1 MTPTTLRCESLVNP
15 IGLDI
20 TQPRLSWI
28 LPPSSRR
35 SLSQTAWQVLVAS
48 TPEQLAADHGD
59 LWDSGRVEGDAS
71 IQVRYAGAPLV
82 SRTRC
87 HWKVRIWDETGTV
100 ANWSEPATWEL
111 GLLEKSD
118 WKADWISSPLAGG
131 HRAQIPAPYLRK
143 EFFLNDKIATARLYV
158 TARGL
163 YEFSL
168 NGQRVGNDVFT
179 PGDTDYLKRIQYQVY
194 DVTSLVKPG
203 ANAAGA
209 ILGDG
214 WYCGYIAWRQRQ
226 FYGERPSLLAQLE
239 ITFADG
245 TRTVIASDTTWKT
258 AFGPILEAD
267 FLQGETY
274 DARREMPGWD
284 CAGFDDSAWWKTLV
298 LPDEGAKRVALRGPT
313 VRRQIELSPV
323 AMPQRSGDSIFD
335 FPQPKDPIFDLGQNM
350 VGWIRLKVT
359 APAGTTLRI
368 RYGEM
373 LDQYGCLYVAN
384 LRSARATD
392 YYTCKGG
399 GEEVWEPRFTFH
411 GFRYVEVAGLRGD
424 VTPAMV
430 TGIVLYSDI
439 RPTGQ
444 FECSDPLLN
453 QLQKN
458 IQWGQ
463 RGNFVDIPTDCP
475 QRDERLGWMGDAQVF
490 IRTAAFNFDVAGFFT
505 KWQNDIA
512 DSQAPTGELPP
523 FAPNLH
529 DRNVGNPSDGGPAWA
544 DAGVICPWTIYLCY
558 GDTGLLA
565 EHYDSMRRFV
575 DSMKAAAPDFIR
587 SHPDRVP
594 WGGFGDWLALDGSK
608 GCEGL
613 TPKDLIGTAFFAHCA
628 RLMQRIATVLGKL
641 EDVAEYQ
648 ALFEKI
654 RAAYQKRFLTPEGL
668 VTSGTQ
674 TSCVLTLQF
683 DLAPEALRSV
693 ILNVLVRS
701 IEKNGN
707 RLATGFVGTSYLP
720 HVLSNGGRTD
730 VAYRLLH
737 QKQWPSWLYAVTQGA
752 TTIWERW
759 DGWTK
764 EKGFQTTEMNSYNHY
779 AYGAIGEWLYGTV
792 AGLEID
798 PARPGYKHAVVKP
811 QPGGELTWAKASL
824 ATPYGELSSR
834 WEIQKGELSLE
845 VVVPSNA
852 TATVYVP
859 AAEGETVTES
869 GQPAAEA
876 PGVEAAGWENGAAV
890 YRVGSGNYRFGVRR
904 GE

>member
-1 MTPTTLRCESLVNP
+1 MIRPASLRCESLINP
-15 IGLDI
+15 LGLDVA
-20 TQPRLSWI
+20 QPRLSWI
-28 LPPSSRR
+28 LPASDRR
-35 SLSQTAWQVLVAS
+35 SLSQSAYQILVAS
-48 TPEQLAADHGD
+48 SGERLAKNQGD
-59 LWDSGRVEGDAS
+59 LWDSSRVESDAS
-71 IQVRYAGAPLV
+71 THIRYAGAPLP
-82 SRTRC
+82 SRARC
-87 HWKVRIWDETGTV
+87 FWKVKIWDETG
-100 ANWSEPATWEL
+100 AESAWSEVAKWEM
-111 GLLEKSD
+111 GLLETGD
-118 WKADWISSPLAGG
+118 WKAQWIASSLAGG
-131 HRAQIPAPYLRK
+131 HRSQLPAPYLRR
-143 EFFLNDKIATARLYV
+143 EFTIDREVASARLYV

-168 NGQRVGNDVFT
+168 NGERVGEDLFT

-194 DVTSLVKPG
+194 DVTAQLRPG
-203 ANAAGA
+203 VNAAGA

-214 WYCGYIAWRQRQ
+214 WYCGYIAWRARQ
-226 FYGERPSLLAQLE
+226 FYGDRPSLLAQLE
-239 ITFADG
+239 ILFADG
-245 TRTVIASDTTWKT
+245 TKTVITSDEAWKT

-267 FLQGETY
+267 FLQGEIY

-284 CAGFDDSAWWKTLV
+284 CAGFDDSAWWKVAILA
-298 LPDEGAKRVALRGPT
+298 DEGAARVGMRGPT
-313 VRRQIELSPV
+313 VRRQIELPTV
-323 AMPQRSGDSIFD
+323 AMPKLKENSIFD
-335 FPQPKDPIFDLGQNM
+335 FPQPQNPTFDLGQNM

-373 LDQYGCLYVAN
+373 LDENGCLYVAN

-411 GFRYVEVAGLRGD
+411 GFRYVEVTGLPGEA
-424 VTPAMV
+424 TPAMV
-430 TGIVLYSDI
+430 TGIVLYSSI
-439 RPTGQ
+439 APTGQ
-444 FECSDPLLN
+444 FACSDPLLN
-453 QLQKN
+453 QLQQN

-463 RGNFVDIPTDCP
+463 RGNFLEIPTDCP

-529 DRNVGNPSDGGPAWA
+529 DRNAGNPSDGGPAWA

-575 DSMKAAAPDFIR
+575 DSMKAAAQDFIR
-587 SHPDRVP
+587 SHPDKVP

-628 RLMQRIATVLGKL
+628 RLMQQIATVLGKPQ
-641 EDVAEYQ
+641 DAAEYA

-654 RAAYQKRFLTPEGL
+654 RAAYQARFLTPEGL
-668 VTSGTQ
+668 VASGTQ
-674 TSCVLTLQF
+674 TSCVLTLHF
-683 DLAPEALRSV
+683 DLAPEALRPV
-693 ILNVLVRS
+693 ILHALVRS

-707 RLATGFVGTSYLP
+707 KLATGFVGTSYLP
-720 HVLSNGGRTD
+720 HVLSRGGRLD

-737 QKQWPSWLYAVTQGA
+737 QKRWPSWLYAVTQGA

-798 PARPGYKHAVVKP
+798 PACPGYKHAIVKP
-811 QPGGELTWAKASL
+811 QPGGELTWAQARL
-824 ATPYGELSSR
+824 ATSYGELSSR
-834 WEIQKGELSLE
+834 WEIQDGVLHLAIT
-845 VVVPSNA
+845 VPSNT
-852 TATVYVP
+852 TATLFVP
-859 AAEGETVTES
+859 AAQGSPVTES
-869 GQPAAEA
+869 GRPAAEA
-876 PGVEAAGWENGAAV
+876 PGVKAVGWEDGAAV
-890 YRVGSGNYRFGVRR
+890 YRLGAGSYEFRVCR
-904 GE
+904 